1 LILAAVLM
9 MLAGF
14 SYGATEV
21 IVDGV
26 GADRATALND
36 AQRNAIATVVGQVV
50 DSQTLVSNYALVSD
64 RILTSSTGY
73 LKTYQV
79 ENEGPDASGYRVR
92 IRAVVE
98 TANITNDINAIAVLS
113 AKRDNPRFIVL
124 PDPSPL
130 GEKFDPSD
138 DAVKQAALGIRE
150 YLSERQLV
158 VIDAPAYNVK
168 TGMTSPSAMRDL
180 SMWGAGLGA
189 EYVVYFS
196 VQGMPSGSGR
206 TFKKAT
212 AMVDVSI
219 VHTGTYQVVAQEEG
233 KAIGS
238 DREEKIAYRKAGRN
252 AGKNA
257 AEAALDQVLQ
267 NWARGGS
274 TAGNVIN
281 LTIQNVEGNV
291 AHEFEEM
298 LQRSGSVKMSQMTK
312 LDNKVAT
319 FKVTLDG
326 GLSDMA
332 NALGSICS
340 EKKWNWA
347 LVASD
352 GSSLTYQ
359 IPFEVKM
366 MKDEVKAEATMDMSE

>member
-1 LILAAVLM
+1 M
-9 MLAGF
+9 TAGF
-14 SYGATEV
+14 SYGATEIV
-21 IVDGV
+21 VDGV
-26 GADRATALND
+26 GVDRATALND
-36 AQRNAIATVVGQVV
+36 AQRAAIATVVGQVV

-79 ENEGPDASGYRVR
+79 ESEGPDAAGYRVR

-98 TANITNDINAIAVLS
+98 TANLTNDINAIAVLS

-130 GEKFDPSD
+130 GEKFNPTD
-138 DAVKQAALGIRE
+138 DAVKQAAMGIRE
-150 YLSERQLV
+150 YFSEHQLV
-158 VIDAPAYNVK
+158 VIDAPAYNIK

-196 VQGMPSGSGR
+196 VTGMPSGSGR

-212 AMVDVSI
+212 AMVDISI
-219 VHTGTYQVVAQEEG
+219 VHTGSYQIVAQKEG

-238 DREEKIAYRKAGRN
+238 DREEKLAYRKAGRL
-252 AGKNA
+252 AGQHA
-257 AEAALDQVLQ
+257 AENALDLVLQ
-267 NWARGGS
+267 NWARGGT

-281 LTIQNVEGNV
+281 LTIQNIDGNI
-291 AHEFEEM
+291 AHEFEDM
-298 LQRSGSVKMSQMTK
+298 LKRSGTVKLSQMTK

-319 FKVTLDG
+319 FKITLDG
-326 GLSDMA
+326 GVYDLAS
-332 NALGSICS
+332 ALGSVCD
-340 EKKWNWA
+340 EKSWDWA

-359 IPFEVKM
+359 VPFDVKAV
-366 MKDEVKAEATMDMSE
+366 KDEAKEEATKQMSE